1 MSLTISS
8 SEWADFDWLDLDFE
22 QPQDPA
28 AVTLRHGYIISPI
41 RNLENAVPRKYR
53 QLVPILG
60 YISHDSILVNTI
72 MSIPR
77 FSNPHLLVS
86 ATKIITR
93 KDLVLDS
100 DVEESDD
107 ALVTSLNEK
116 IRKSIDV
123 ENDTTSRKRQKTSES
138 VEKQENEPLLF
149 RLWSTSSQPQH
160 VKLFPEH
167 STQAFINPPRQHED
181 SERQSSQRRERAEDI
196 AVDIAWINAESK
208 RPSMPFPS
216 SSKKLIHAKA
226 PSPTHTPCFM
236 IAQVLQPVRKTHP
249 PVPYSAL
256 VYHPYAVNAP
266 LPPSQNDRRFIDIE
280 LLSGSPVVR
289 TKRTRHRRNRRPL
302 V

>member
-1 MSLTISS
+1 
-8 SEWADFDWLDLDFE
+8 
-22 QPQDPA
+22 
-28 AVTLRHGYIISPI
+28 
-41 RNLENAVPRKYR
+41 
-53 QLVPILG
+53 
-60 YISHDSILVNTI
+60 

-86 ATKIITR
+86 AMKSITR
-93 KDLVLDS
+93 KDLVVDS
-100 DVEESDD
+100 DVEECDD

-116 IRKSIDV
+116 IRKSIDIG
-123 ENDTTSRKRQKTSES
+123 NDATSRKRQKTSES
-138 VEKQENEPLLF
+138 AKEQENEQLLF

-160 VKLFPEH
+160 VKLYPGH

-181 SERQSSQRRERAEDI
+181 SERQSSQRRKRAEDI
-196 AVDIAWINAESK
+196 AVDIAWISVESK

-216 SSKKLIHAKA
+216 SSKKLVHAKA
-226 PSPTHTPCFM
+226 SSLTHAPWLV
-236 IAQVLQPVRKTHP
+236 AQALQPVRKTHP

-266 LPPSQNDRRFIDIE
+266 LPPSQSDRTFIDIE

-289 TKRTRHRRNRRPL
+289 TKRSRHRRNRRPL

>member
-1 MSLTISS
+1 
-8 SEWADFDWLDLDFE
+8 
-22 QPQDPA
+22 
-28 AVTLRHGYIISPI
+28 
-41 RNLENAVPRKYR
+41 
-53 QLVPILG
+53 
-60 YISHDSILVNTI
+60 

-77 FSNPHLLVS
+77 FSNPHLLES
-86 ATKIITR
+86 ATRNITR

-100 DVEESDD
+100 DVEESDE

-123 ENDTTSRKRQKTSES
+123 ENDGTSRKRQKTSES
-138 VEKQENEPLLF
+138 VKEQENEQLLF

-160 VKLFPEH
+160 VKLNAEQ
-167 STQAFINPPRQHED
+167 STQASINTPRQHED
-181 SERQSSQRRERAEDI
+181 SEQQSHQRRERAEVI

-216 SSKKLIHAKA
+216 SSKKFIHAKA
-226 PSPTHTPCFM
+226 PSLSHAPCLM
-236 IAQVLQPVRKTHP
+236 VARVLQPVRKTHP

-266 LPPSQNDRRFIDIE
+266 LPPGQSDRRFIDIE
-280 LLSGSPVVR
+280 LLSGNPVVR
-289 TKRTRHRRNRRPL
+289 TKRSRHRRNRRPL

>member
-1 MSLTISS
+1 
-8 SEWADFDWLDLDFE
+8 
-22 QPQDPA
+22 
-28 AVTLRHGYIISPI
+28 
-41 RNLENAVPRKYR
+41 
-53 QLVPILG
+53 
-60 YISHDSILVNTI
+60 

-77 FSNPHLLVS
+77 FSNPHLLAS
-86 ATKIITR
+86 ATRSISR

-100 DVEESDD
+100 DVEESDEV
-107 ALVTSLNEK
+107 LVTSLNEK

-123 ENDTTSRKRQKTSES
+123 ENDSGSRKRQKTSES
-138 VEKQENEPLLF
+138 AKEQENEQLLF

-160 VKLFPEH
+160 VKLYPKQ
-167 STQAFINPPRQHED
+167 SIQAFINPPRQHED
-181 SERQSSQRRERAEDI
+181 SEQQSHQRRERAEDT

-226 PSPTHTPCFM
+226 TSLTHAPCFM

-249 PVPYSAL
+249 PVPYSEL
-256 VYHPYAVNAP
+256 TYHPYAMNAP
-266 LPPSQNDRRFIDIE
+266 LSPSQSDRGFIDIE

-289 TKRTRHRRNRRPL
+289 IKRSRHRRNRRPL